1 MVGADERNAGLPL
14 TAEQAGQLVMMQIAL
29 VGLGAGA
36 ASAFLFASI
45 LSGTA
50 LSIILAYLAPLPIM
64 IAAIGWSHWAGLVAA
79 LAAAV
84 GLAAGF
90 GNPLFMVS
98 FLIATGLPAWWLGYL
113 TLLGRP
119 NAEGGMEW
127 YPPGRLLLWCAAV
140 SALMILIVVPTF
152 GLNEESFRA
161 GLQKFM
167 EGALRERGTSA
178 SRPSDLSDD
187 DIKRLVDSFIT
198 IMPPIAAGV
207 STLINVI
214 NLYLA
219 ARITK
224 VSGRLRREWPD
235 LSSIRFPA
243 ATHIVFALSL
253 VIWFLPGAVGMAG
266 GVIWATLTVA
276 YGILGVAVLHA
287 VTRSFGNRTFILAT
301 LYIVL
306 ALFWPA
312 IVLLAFIGIADAIF
326 DFRNRAGTGKPP
338 ALTQ

>member
-1 MVGADERNAGLPL
+1 MV
-14 TAEQAGQLVMMQIAL
+14 QIVL

-50 LSIILAYLAPLPIM
+50 FSIILAYLAPLPIM

-79 LAAAV
+79 LAAAI

-90 GNPLFMVS
+90 SNPLFIVS
-98 FLIATGLPAWWLGYL
+98 FLVATGLPAWWLGYL

-140 SALMILIVVPTF
+140 SAIMILIVVPTF
-152 GLNEESFRA
+152 GLNEDSFRKN
-161 GLQKFM
+161 LQTFF
-167 EGALRERGTSA
+167 ERTLRERNPNS
-178 SRPSDLSDD
+178 SDLSSE
-187 DIKRLVDSFIT
+187 DIKRLVDSFIL
-198 IMPPIAAGV
+198 IMPPIAAGI
-207 STLINVI
+207 STLINTI

-224 VSGRLRREWPD
+224 VSGRLRRPWPD
-235 LSSIRFPA
+235 LHDIRFPPLA
-243 ATHIVFALSL
+243 HAVFATAFL
-253 VIWFLPGAVGMAG
+253 IWFLPGAVGLAG
-266 GVIWATLTVA
+266 GVVWAAMTVA

-287 VTRSFGNRTFILAT
+287 VTRSLGSRTFVLST
-301 LYIVL
+301 LYVILV
-306 ALFWPA
+306 LFWPVIILFA
-312 IVLLAFIGIADAIF
+312 LIGIADAVF
-326 DFRNRAGTGKPP
+326 DFRNRIGAGKPP